1 MDLRTKLVFALVL
14 VSLGSML
21 LLTMLSYGPARD
33 LWRQSALETLEA
45 LAESKKLQIA
55 GAVDSWENRV
65 RLVAGRSGLRRLT
78 EAFDSTHSES
88 TRPDIARILA
98 DAQASLPEAGIR
110 EISLY
115 DTHRD
120 PVATTRSDGLDGV
133 PALDAREVA
142 SPAEG
147 VKLLGI
153 LGGGVML
160 GMYVMYTYLL
170 FTTVR

>member
-1 MDLRTKLVFALVL
+1 M
-14 VSLGSML
+14 
-21 LLTMLSYGPARD
+21 
-33 LWRQSALETLEA
+33 
-45 LAESKKLQIA
+45 
-55 GAVDSWENRV
+55 
-65 RLVAGRSGLRRLT
+65 AGRSGLRRLT
-78 EAFDSTHSES
+78 EVFDSTHSER
-88 TRPDIARILA
+88 TRPAIARILA

-115 DTHRD
+115 DTHRH